1 VEGKDRTD
9 RWSSTAARGA
19 PVNLNHVAKRLI
31 QLVPTLF
38 LVLVVIFVLVR
49 LLPGDPTSAMLG
61 DRATDA
67 DVARLNAQLGLDR
80 SVPAQFLLFLQR
92 IVQGDLG
99 ISIHLKVPVMRLILE
114 KMPVTLALTGF
125 AAILALLMA
134 VPLAFVAAMR
144 RGRAAD
150 TAIRGAFQ
158 IGLSMPIFYLG
169 LVLLTVFAAG
179 LRWFPVGGYGDTWGD
194 RAWHLFLPALTLALS
209 LSAVLMRNLRASI
222 IEVLGAEYVDFA
234 RSKGLAPRL
243 VLGRHVLRNALI
255 STVTLFG
262 LSVGT
267 LIGGAV
273 ITETVFAIPGAG
285 RLMID
290 SIYGRDYPV
299 VQGLTLAMAVLVSLV
314 FLATDLVQAAL
325 DPRVKA

>member
-1 VEGKDRTD
+1 M
-9 RWSSTAARGA
+9 
-19 PVNLNHVAKRLI
+19 PNLNYVAKRLI
-31 QLVPTLF
+31 QLVPTLA
-38 LVLVVIFVLVR
+38 LVLLVIFVLVR

-67 DVARLNAQLGLDR
+67 DIARLNAQLGLDR
-80 SVPAQFLLFLQR
+80 SIPMQFLLFLER

-99 ISIHLKVPVMRLILE
+99 TSIHLKVPVMRLILE

-144 RGRAAD
+144 RGRPAD

-169 LVLLTVFAAG
+169 LVLLTVFAAQ
-179 LRWFPVGGYGDTWGD
+179 LRWFPVGGYGDSWGD

-234 RSKGLAPRL
+234 RSKGLAARL

-299 VQGLTLAMAVLVSLV
+299 VQGLTMAMAVLVSLV